1 MEASIQKDRQA
12 TWAEV
17 CDALALSAL
26 DAPEPASTPEH
37 RPFDASSSQRIGIFA
52 EELAWIELAR
62 QAHNFCHN

>member
-1 MEASIQKDRQA
+1 METSLQKDRQA

-26 DAPEPASTPEH
+26 ETPESSAAPELH
-37 RPFDASSSQRIGIFA
+37 PFDPSSSQRIGIFA

-62 QAHNFCHN
+62 QAHDSCHH